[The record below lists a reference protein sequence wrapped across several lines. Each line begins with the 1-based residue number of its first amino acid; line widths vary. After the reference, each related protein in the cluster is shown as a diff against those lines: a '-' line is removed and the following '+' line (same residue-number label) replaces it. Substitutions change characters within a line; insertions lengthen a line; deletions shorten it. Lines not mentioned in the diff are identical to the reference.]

1 MVPVTFRT
9 AKSVAKARAF
19 RGLRAGWFAFG
30 SSQGHNLGMPPVAE
44 KLDPVTLALLNAPVD
59 DEPLT
64 EAELKELEE
73 ADEEIRRGEVMTT
86 EELKRRLGL

>member
-1 MVPVTFRT
+1 MPR
-9 AKSVAKARAF
+9 KAATRAANLAIF
-19 RGLRAGWFAFG
+19 QGLRADQFAFG
-30 SSQGHNLGMPPVAE
+30 SKQGHTLGMVPVAE

>member
-1 MVPVTFRT
+1 
-9 AKSVAKARAF
+9 
-19 RGLRAGWFAFG
+19 
-30 SSQGHNLGMPPVAE
+30 MPPVAE

>member
-1 MVPVTFRT
+1 MPRT
-9 AKSVAKARAF
+9 AARRAVNLAILQK
-19 RGLRAGWFAFG
+19 LRAIRFAFG
-30 SSQGHNLGMPPVAE
+30 SNQGHNLGVPPVAE

-64 EAELKELEE
+64 EEELKDLEE